1 MYNKPSTEIAN
12 LFFFAMLGSLG
23 IYIVLVFLIPLP
35 HPEKPVLPALKSVF
49 LGLSIMNALLS
60 FFIEGYF
67 GKKSDAG
74 KKPMTSQQYTQL
86 IIILCALGE
95 AIEIYGLALYLL
107 GFSSDDFLVFTGI
120 AGLYFFHLKVSR
132 MPRLEAQISSD
143 LK

>member
-1 MYNKPSTEIAN
+1 MDNKPSTEIAN

-35 HPEKPVLPALKSVF
+35 HPEKPVLPVLKSVF

-60 FFIEGYF
+60 FFSEGYF
-67 GKKSDAG
+67 VKKSDAG

-86 IIILCALGE
+86 VITLCALGE
-95 AIEIYGLALYLL
+95 AIGIYGLVLYLL
-107 GFSSDDFLVFTGI
+107 GFSRDDFLVFIGI
-120 AGLYFFHLKVSR
+120 ACLYFFHLKVSR
-132 MPRLEAQISSD
+132 MPRLESQISSD